1 MLAKLFHLSL
11 PAKVEGNECQHEAG
25 VAGTG
30 ASGDAWV
37 VRKEPKVWQCNPVPR
52 GQ

>member
-37 VRKEPKVWQCNPVPR
+37 VCKESKVRQCNPARR